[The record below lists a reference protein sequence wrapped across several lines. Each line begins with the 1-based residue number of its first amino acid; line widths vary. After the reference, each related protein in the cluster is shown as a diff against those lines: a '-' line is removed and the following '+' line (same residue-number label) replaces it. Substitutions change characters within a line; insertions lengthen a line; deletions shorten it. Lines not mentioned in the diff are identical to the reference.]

1 MSFHTIP
8 NTAIEYGLLA
18 FDSDGRERDDD
29 EAGGGL
35 FSRTLL
41 DRIAAEQPTN
51 IFLFS
56 HGWKGDGPGSIEQYN
71 RWIKAMVDRTDDVQ
85 RMGSGFKPM
94 WIGLHWPSLPWGE
107 ETAGSFAAAAGKSI
121 DALIAETTEHFGGGD
136 DVQRAVATIFQAFAD
151 DPGAADVPP
160 SAAGAY
166 QDLARAI
173 GFAAGSNASA
183 PPEEDGEPLDPQA
196 ALDADNMAAQS
207 FGVVGTIGGGI
218 LSGLRQLSFWTM
230 KRRARTVGEAGMHAF
245 IAAAQQRCQAK
256 IHLMGHS
263 FGCIVVSGV
272 VNGPKGVS
280 ALPRPINSLVLVQ
293 GAMSLWSYADRVQGG
308 SDPGYFHGV
317 VKRKSVSGPIVTTQ
331 SRHDRAVGVLYP
343 AAVGLVREA
352 DFANTLPK
360 YGGIGAFGIQGHPD
374 VVAREMLAADAE
386 YDFKPGTIANLESSK
401 FIAKGDGAS
410 GAHSDIDGP
419 QVAHVIWQAAL
430 VS

>member
-8 NTAIEYGLLA
+8 NTAVEYGLLA
-18 FDSDGRERDDD
+18 FDRDGRERTDDV
-29 EAGGGL
+29 AGGL

-51 IFLFS
+51 VFLFS
-56 HGWKGDGPGSIEQYN
+56 HGWKGDGPGSIEQYD
-71 RWIKAMVDRTDDVQ
+71 RWMKAMLDRTDDMQ
-85 RMGSGFKPM
+85 RMGSAFKPF

-107 ETAGSFAAAAGKSI
+107 EAAGSFAAAAGKTME
-121 DALIAETTEHFGGGD
+121 AMVAETAAHFGGGE
-136 DVQRAVATIFQAFAD
+136 DVGRAVATIFQAFAD

-160 SAAGAY
+160 EAAGAY
-166 QDLARAI
+166 DDLARAI
-173 GFAAGSNASA
+173 GFAAGSDASA

-245 IAAAQQRCQAK
+245 ITAVQQRCQAK

-272 VNGPKGVS
+272 VNGPKGVTT
-280 ALPRPINSLVLVQ
+280 LPRPIDSLVLVQ
-293 GAMSLWSYADRVQGG
+293 GAMSLWSYSDRVQGG
-308 SDPGYFHGV
+308 NDPGYFHGV
-317 VKRKSVSGPIVTTQ
+317 IKRNAVRGPIVTTH

-352 DFANTLPK
+352 DFAKTLPK
-360 YGGIGAFGIQGHPD
+360 YGGIGSFGIQGRAD
-374 VVAREMLAADAE
+374 AIAREMLEANVD
-386 YDFKPGTIANLESSK
+386 YGFKPGTITNLESSR

-419 QVAHVIWQAAL
+419 QVAHAIWQAAL